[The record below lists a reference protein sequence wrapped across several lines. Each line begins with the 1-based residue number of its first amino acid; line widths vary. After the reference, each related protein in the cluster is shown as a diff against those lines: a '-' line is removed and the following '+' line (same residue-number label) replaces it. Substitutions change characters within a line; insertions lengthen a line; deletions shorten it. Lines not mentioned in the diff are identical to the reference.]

1 MLDAKDLQV
10 LEEMFVRN
18 LSSTEE
24 KFEKKFTEM
33 DARLFQVEK
42 RFTEMDEKFERR
54 FTEMDE
60 KFERRFTEMD
70 EKFEHRFA
78 EMDEKFEHRFAEIDK
93 KFGNQL
99 SAMNGKVD
107 GVESMILDEL
117 ERTRE
122 ILDKRIDGL
131 QKDID
136 EIKQY
141 YRLTKLEDENQM
153 LLQNRV
159 DDLDRRVRKPEEKT
173 A

>member
-42 RFTEMDEKFERR
+42 R

>member
-60 KFERRFTEMD
+60 KFE
-70 EKFEHRFA
+70 
-78 EMDEKFEHRFAEIDK
+78 HRFAEIDK

-117 ERTRE
+117 DRTRE

-159 DDLDRRVRKPEEKT
+159 DDLDRRVRKLEEKT

>member
-18 LSSTEE
+18 LSS
-24 KFEKKFTEM
+24 
-33 DARLFQVEK
+33 
-42 RFTEMDEKFERR
+42 
-54 FTEMDE
+54 
-60 KFERRFTEMD
+60 
-70 EKFEHRFA
+70 
-78 EMDEKFEHRFAEIDK
+78 
-93 KFGNQL
+93 
-99 SAMNGKVD
+99 
-107 GVESMILDEL
+107 
-117 ERTRE
+117 RE

-136 EIKQY
+136 ERKQY

>member
-42 RFTEMDEKFERR
+42 RFTEMDEKFEHR
-54 FTEMDE
+54 FT
-60 KFERRFTEMD
+60 
-70 EKFEHRFA
+70 

-159 DDLDRRVRKPEEKT
+159 DDLDRRVRKLEEKT

>member
-18 LSSTEE
+18 LSS
-24 KFEKKFTEM
+24 
-33 DARLFQVEK
+33 
-42 RFTEMDEKFERR
+42 
-54 FTEMDE
+54 
-60 KFERRFTEMD
+60 
-70 EKFEHRFA
+70 
-78 EMDEKFEHRFAEIDK
+78 
-93 KFGNQL
+93 
-99 SAMNGKVD
+99 
-107 GVESMILDEL
+107 
-117 ERTRE
+117 RE